1 MSLKM
6 LNNRK
11 MTYVQETRIS
21 DDSKT
26 DHMFKI
32 DPVQSWREALEW
44 DRLSFSPLL
53 AESLDSASASAS
65 SHSLRS
71 LFVSFEPDLL

>member
-1 MSLKM
+1 MKYM
-6 LNNRK
+6 K
-11 MTYVQETRIS
+11 ETLIS

-32 DPVQSWREALEW
+32 DPVQSLREASEW
-44 DRLSFSPLL
+44 DLLSFSPLL
-53 AESLDSASASAS
+53 VASLASALASAS